1 MWPDSA
7 ETQELLVQ
15 ARQGERGAIDQLLLK
30 HREALRRMIDL
41 RLDPQIE
48 RRVDASD
55 IVQDVLIDANRRL
68 PEYLQSPD
76 MPFHLWLRH
85 MANDRI
91 IDAFRRHRGAA
102 RRSVNREQSL
112 NVSVSNSESA
122 LDLAARLSDQREL
135 TPATNATRRELH
147 ARFLEAVNQLD
158 EPDRDVI
165 LMRHFEQLG
174 NQDVARALKLSEAAA
189 GMRYLRAL
197 RRLRKLLND
206 PDESEAKS

>member
-76 MPFHLWLRH
+76 MPLHLWLRH